1 MWVRTEPKTHVVPP
15 TESHQL
21 NSCAA
26 AHGTQQNTF
35 HHGTKLGQQLGQEQ
49 AAAAAAMFEC
59 GSISGYFRIIS
70 ASTRERF
77 GWWDKRFANKIQMFG
92 FTTKKA
98 QSSCSSYKPT
108 LRKRS
113 SPTELYY
120 LNYLDDSKNT
130 NSILWRK
137 VVFIMIELTSPQ
149 KKGTVIQVLQKV

>member
-113 SPTELYY
+113 SPTEHYY

-130 NSILWRK
+130 LVYYGEK
-137 VVFIMIELTSPQ
+137 
-149 KKGTVIQVLQKV
+149 